1 MVKLIDI
8 LNEIGDATS
17 KKYNWKEVYNNGWI
31 NEPDGESEYEFKT
44 DSGIEYG
51 VQIRNIGKY
60 LDVDFVADGSYDEVN
75 KGEVFS
81 VMATIVDI
89 IKSIVDKGGIKGIR
103 YIAKSK
109 GNDAGIARDRLY
121 RIYISKLYPNVT
133 FLQQGGTIFATF
145 K

>member
-1 MVKLIDI
+1 M
-8 LNEIGDATS
+8 
-17 KKYNWKEVYNNGWI
+17 
-31 NEPDGESEYEFKT
+31 
-44 DSGIEYG
+44 
-51 VQIRNIGKY
+51 
-60 LDVDFVADGSYDEVN
+60 DVDFVADGTYDEVN

-133 FLQQGGTIFATF
+133 FLQQGGTISIH
-145 K
+145 